1 VYVKSRGWFSDFYMA
16 LIRPFRH
23 LVVYPAWFARIRRRW
38 EARAVAA

>member
-16 LIRPFRH
+16 LIGPFRH